1 MTGVPG
7 DPTGRYSVRWK
18 SASPTVMRVRIDLR
32 VDHPPRVAPGSR
44 RARACRRGS
53 ASFRSWV
60 PSSRASQ
67 RTLTYFL
74 SETSA
79 PPTDQLSCGIGSNT
93 TQM

>member
-1 MTGVPG
+1 MP
-7 DPTGRYSVRWK
+7 VR
-18 SASPTVMRVRIDLR
+18 VDLR

-44 RARACRRGS
+44 RGAGVSTWVRIVPVG
-53 ASFRSWV
+53 V
-60 PSSRASQ
+60 PSSLTSQ